1 MAYMKLEELN
11 KSQIILLTLLT
22 SFVTSIATGIVTVAL
37 IEEAPADVTRVV
49 QRVVEH
55 TVETVTPGEQQ
66 ATVITTE
73 KTVIVKESDLIA
85 ESVKKTQSRVLSIVD
100 DAGAFVT
107 LGTLVSTN
115 GLIVADVSTLAD
127 GKTYSIQVG
136 DTAMPL
142 KVLGADGGVALLQFT
157 GDAVKTDK
165 VVLADASPSLGQT
178 VFTFVGEKAGGIAQ
192 GIVARVTD
200 TAITTDISAGSVTAG
215 APIFTVD
222 GQLAGIS
229 AQTSRDVNASAYVPV
244 SVIKALIQ
252 KATAPPE
259 PAS

>member
-100 DAGAFVT
+100 DAGAFGRDAT
-107 LGTLVSTN
+107 PGGCESQIGCTQAEMLCS
-115 GLIVADVSTLAD
+115 
-127 GKTYSIQVG
+127 YFRSI
-136 DTAMPL
+136 T
-142 KVLGADGGVALLQFT
+142 
-157 GDAVKTDK
+157 
-165 VVLADASPSLGQT
+165 
-178 VFTFVGEKAGGIAQ
+178 
-192 GIVARVTD
+192 
-200 TAITTDISAGSVTAG
+200 
-215 APIFTVD
+215 
-222 GQLAGIS
+222 
-229 AQTSRDVNASAYVPV
+229 
-244 SVIKALIQ
+244 
-252 KATAPPE
+252 
-259 PAS
+259 

>member
-1 MAYMKLEELN
+1 MKLEELS

-85 ESVKKTQSRVLSIVD
+85 DSVKKTQSRVLSIVD

-115 GLIVADVSTLAD
+115 GLIIADVSTLAD

-136 DTAMPL
+136 ETAMPL
-142 KVLGADGGVALLQFT
+142 KVLGADGGVALLQLT

-165 VVLADASPSLGQT
+165 VPLADASPALGQS

-200 TAITTDISAGSVTAG
+200 AAITTDISAGSVTAG

-222 GQLAGIS
+222 GLLAGIS

-252 KATAPPE
+252 KVSAPKDVTP
-259 PAS
+259 